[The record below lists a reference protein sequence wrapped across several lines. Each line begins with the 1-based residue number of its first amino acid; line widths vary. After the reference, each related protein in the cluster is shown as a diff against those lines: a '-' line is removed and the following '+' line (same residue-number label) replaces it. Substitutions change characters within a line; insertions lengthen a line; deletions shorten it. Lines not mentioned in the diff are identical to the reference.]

1 MNELI
6 TKTTM
11 SSMEIAEITE
21 KQHQHVLRDI
31 RDEIEKLENA
41 GIPTASKF
49 GLRERKGVTG
59 PIPYYELTQ
68 EGVLQL
74 AARYDAVVRAKL
86 IERAL
91 SVPKVPLA
99 CPAYQGRYHT
109 PEVVFHPWRPV
120 SLRGRTYEKLRREA
134 EQESKTINATAE
146 KYIRIGMDLQMLASA
161 VDNVEKILS
170 TLTKTGRL
178 ISSVVPDEF
187 TAFSNQLEPSQKEML
202 LHVIKGMLVE
212 KARR

>member
-1 MNELI
+1 MNELM

-41 GIPTASKF
+41 GISTASKF
-49 GLRERKGVTG
+49 GLREREGVTG

-99 CPAYQGRYHT
+99 CPAYQDRYHT
-109 PEVVFHPWRPV
+109 PEVIFHPWRPV
-120 SLRGRTYEKLRREA
+120 NLRGRTYEKLRREA
-134 EQESKTINATAE
+134 ELESKTINATAE

-170 TLTKTGRL
+170 TLTKPGRL

-187 TAFSNQLEPSQKEML
+187 TAFSNQLDAGQKGML
-202 LHVIKGMLVE
+202 LHVIKSMLLE
-212 KARR
+212 KKNR